1 MIETSTATA
10 PPPPAVTKPP
20 KNNTFGFQGDIPNAT
35 FKFPQTSPR
44 QSTERQSLDALVRP
58 VSHDAKAQG
67 DGMMAKQGNVVYERE
82 NVLGPGLQSAHIYD
96 AHLGWWRAAIRRMLV
111 KNLEKESNWIGAM
124 QDRIRTPW
132 LDTYFVYTSSLGTH
146 TFFMTFLPALYFFGF
161 DREAFA
167 LINQLGAGV
176 YLSSLVKDL
185 ICSPRPFA
193 PPVTRLTIGT
203 HHHEYGFPSTHSTNS
218 VSIGLY
224 FWSLLY
230 ANADSMPGWAY
241 VAGQVALAW
250 YMFSIV
256 YGRLYCAMHSFSDCL
271 MGIFLGSSVFVAHWA
286 WGSMYWDWLTT
297 AGWQAPIIAIILCLF
312 LVNQH
317 AEPVDDCPCFEDAIA
332 FVSVMVG
339 IAVSVWWRARWGF
352 DAEGGYYVTKSP
364 KTWMMWTA
372 VATVKMVIGILIIFG
387 WRLIAKNV
395 LHKILPPIFRGV
407 STLFTLPTRRF
418 YTPATDYKQYP
429 RESVFHH
436 PIPSV
441 IDLPAMNEDQMGLGD
456 RLPVTVRRRGQRKNG
471 SSSDGGEKTVM
482 TLREGSDGIES
493 VNEDNDNVKRYDAN
507 VLTKVI
513 VYGGIAFLA
522 AGGNP
527 VLFEFLGLGVYQT

>member
-10 PPPPAVTKPP
+10 PPPPVTKPP

-44 QSTERQSLDALVRP
+44 QSTERQSFDALVRP

-167 LINQLGAGV
+167 
-176 YLSSLVKDL
+176 
-185 ICSPRPFA
+185 
-193 PPVTRLTIGT
+193 
-203 HHHEYGFPSTHSTNS
+203 